1 MNKAEDSELIH
12 YLSSFIWF
20 MSAIYWLPTP
30 LTAEHCHDTGAQLA
44 MELQLSERFRFT
56 CKNKPKMIIKQE
68 CAENEKKKKIAGIFF
83 LLLLSYR
90 FGNWWVKKK
99 KKTNEIYSF
108 YHRFE
113 NRWEFCAAM
122 LMAI

>member
-68 CAENEKKKKIAGIFF
+68 CVETEKAKKEIAGNFF
-83 LLLLSYR
+83 YCFYR
-90 FGNWWVKKK
+90 IGLETDGLKK
-99 KKTNEIYSF
+99 
-108 YHRFE
+108 
-113 NRWEFCAAM
+113 
-122 LMAI
+122 

>member
-44 MELQLSERFRFT
+44 MELQLSERSRFT

-83 LLLLSYR
+83 YCFYR
-90 FGNWWVKKK
+90 IGLETDGLKKK
-99 KKTNEIYSF
+99 KERKLMKFIVFIIGLKTDGNSALL
-108 YHRFE
+108 
-113 NRWEFCAAM
+113 C
-122 LMAI
+122 